1 MATADSPRRRRAD
14 DMRPHYDIRSLK
26 GAVRGKYA
34 ARYAAGPHVVR
45 LAPDVATAFP
55 SDTAVN
61 AALRRCLCDTAG
73 RTVRGATADQ
83 LLQVLLDDRAKSVV
97 ATIESASAPLTMAQV
112 RRKLPGS
119 AMRTLRLILQHCEA
133 EGQIRRVRQRGID
146 RWAPSAQSR

>member
-1 MATADSPRRRRAD
+1 MATADSRRSRHAD

-34 ARYAAGPHVVR
+34 ARFAAGPHVVR

-73 RTVRGATADQ
+73 RTVRGASADQ

-97 ATIESASAPLTMAQV
+97 AMLGRASAPLTMTQI
-112 RRKLPGS
+112 RRKLPRS
-119 AMRTLRLILQHCEA
+119 AMRTLRLILEHCEA
-133 EGQIRRVRQRGID
+133 EGQIHRVRLRGVD
-146 RWAPSAQSR
+146 RWAPSVQSR